1 MSSNNSKA
9 AARAQKAAEMRAAQ
23 AKRENRRRFLTIGAV
38 IAAMVVIVG
47 GAIVWGKV
55 SVDKAKDDLAAATPA
70 AGSSEYG
77 VTIGDEDA
85 PHTVVIYEDFLCP
98 FCGALEAE
106 TSDDLSRLAADGKV
120 LVEYRPFDLLSSRF
134 GDYPIRAASAFALV
148 LEKSGPEIAK
158 TFHDLLYE
166 NQPSEKDP
174 DSVTNS
180 DLVRLAV
187 EAGAS
192 EGDVREGIEDVSH
205 RDWVEKATAEAQDAG
220 VEGTPTIILD
230 GEVFDDGRSVEELA
244 TNLMAALD

>member
-23 AKRENRRRFLTIGAV
+23 TKRENRRRFLTIGAV

-55 SVDKAKDDLAAATPA
+55 SVDNAKDDLAAATPD

-98 FCGALEAE
+98 FCGALEEA
-106 TSDDLSRLAADGKV
+106 TRDDLASLAADGKV
-120 LVEYRPFDLLSSRF
+120 LVEYRPFDLLSRL
-134 GDYPIRAASAFALV
+134 GDYPIRAASAFAVV
-148 LEKSGPEIAK
+148 LEKSGPAIAK
-158 TFHDLLYE
+158 TFHDLLFE
-166 NQPSEKDP
+166 NQPSEEDP

-180 DLVRLAV
+180 DLVTLAI

-192 EGDVREGIEDVSH
+192 EGDVREGIENVSH

-230 GEVFDDGRSVEELA
+230 GQVFDDGRSVEELA
-244 TNLMAALD
+244 ANLMAALA